1 MNKQILTFTIAT
13 AMLFTACNQN
23 PKKENK
29 SIDNTKTT
37 ITAKDNIVNQSLS
50 DKNGNKLDMDFNNT
64 KGMVTINFKGDE
76 AELTEKKSASG
87 IWYTNANY
95 DLSGKENNIVLKK
108 NGKTVFEHQDN
119 IVMTVSKNENGDK
132 LNLTF
137 NNSQGTVKA
146 YLNGGTEINM
156 RQQKSASGY
165 WYKNDHY
172 ELRGKG
178 NDIQLKKDGKLVF
191 EHQDKKVEIKAE
203 NDKGDVLNMT
213 FNNTQGTVKA
223 YLNGGEQIDLK
234 EKKAASG
241 IWYTNDH
248 YELSGKG
255 NKYELK
261 KDGKTVFK
269 N

>member
-1 MNKQILTFTIAT
+1 MKKQILTFTIAS
-13 AMLFTACNQN
+13 AMLFTACNQK

-50 DKNGNKLDMDFNNT
+50 DKNGNKLDMAFNNT

-76 AELTEKKSASG
+76 AELKEKKSASG

-95 DLSGKENNIVLKK
+95 DLSGKGNNIVLKK
-108 NGKTVFEHQDN
+108 NEKIVFEHQDN
-119 IVMTVSKNENGDK
+119 IVMTESKNENGDK

-137 NNSQGTVKA
+137 NNSQGTLKA
-146 YLNGGTEINM
+146 YLSGGN
-156 RQQKSASGY
+156 
-165 WYKNDHY
+165 
-172 ELRGKG
+172 
-178 NDIQLKKDGKLVF
+178 
-191 EHQDKKVEIKAE
+191 
-203 NDKGDVLNMT
+203 
-213 FNNTQGTVKA
+213 
-223 YLNGGEQIDLK
+223 QIDLK
-234 EKKAASG
+234 ENKAASG
-241 IWYTNDH
+241 IWYANDH

-261 KDGKTVFK
+261 KDGKTVFE